1 MNIETELNIQ
11 NKKLN
16 YMISDVVGKINTQDS
31 DMEFLEEKTVAEA
44 LIDAVTSA
52 YSDFDDEKTIEDD
65 DNLYVS

>member
-1 MNIETELNIQ
+1 
-11 NKKLN
+11 
-16 YMISDVVGKINTQDS
+16 MISDVVGKINTQDS
-31 DMEFLEEKTVAEA
+31 DMEFLEEKAVAEA